1 MRIPPF
7 SLFSAVS
14 ELFVTAGV
22 IYVLRRNWTR
32 RSFPLGAFVGVA
44 LFEAF
49 VNVMYMATKA
59 AKLSS
64 PGAEAVSSTMRLAYA
79 GHGLLSLLA
88 YLVFV
93 ILGVMAYQDQRQGRY
108 LFPERPAVTW
118 SFAVLWAVSIV
129 SGEALFVKRYLL

>member
-1 MRIPPF
+1 MNIPPF
-7 SLFSAVS
+7 SLFSAIS
-14 ELFVTAGV
+14 ELFVTTGV

-32 RSFPLGAFVGVA
+32 RSFPLAAFVGVA

-59 AKLSS
+59 AKLSG
-64 PGAEAVSSTMRLAYA
+64 PGAEVISPTMRLIYA
-79 GHGLLSLLA
+79 GHGMLSLLA

-108 LFPERPAVTW
+108 FFPERPLVTW
-118 SFAVLWAVSIV
+118 SFAVLWGVSII